1 MSSGKGGGSARQ
13 ARQSTERSERKVRD
27 SGAGGARKRSMS
39 SQTAGAG
46 AGAAAAA
53 AAAAAEVALQEDA
66 LDEGERTQASA
77 SAYVSARQH
86 TSASEALRH
95 ASEAFAD
102 VSEALAA
109 VSRALE
115 RCTSRCHKHTPLS
128 LPFLVLRCNRYKPHS
143 LASAWAKQVLLPNLH
158 TYSHTHTHSH
168 TQLGECVGITGLAP
182 IY

>member
-1 MSSGKGGGSARQ
+1 
-13 ARQSTERSERKVRD
+13 
-27 SGAGGARKRSMS
+27 MS

-46 AGAAAAA
+46 AGAGAAAA
-53 AAAAAEVALQEDA
+53 AAVAAAEVALQQDA
-66 LDEGERTQASA
+66 LDEGERAQASA
-77 SAYVSARQH
+77 SAYVGARQH
-86 TSASEALRH
+86 TSASEASRH
-95 ASEAFAD
+95 ASEAFADVSEAFAD

-115 RCTSRCHKHTPLS
+115 RCTSRRHKHTPLS